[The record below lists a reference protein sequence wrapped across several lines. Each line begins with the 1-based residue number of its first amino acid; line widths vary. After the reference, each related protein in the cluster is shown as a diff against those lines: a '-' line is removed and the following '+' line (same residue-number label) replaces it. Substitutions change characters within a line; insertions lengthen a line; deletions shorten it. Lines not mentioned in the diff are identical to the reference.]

1 MSTSATRAK
10 VLFIGVVQD
19 GKVVDERAVGVAE
32 TVTVGAEGATFP
44 AAVPALGEAPFPMFV
59 VKDDVY
65 HLRFTKDVSGKVT
78 SRGSRLSLEQV
89 AADAERPHEEGVYE
103 VPLDDSDKG
112 KLKVGAVT
120 LLFKFVEPVAAAAV
134 PAVAEKHDFRPRWV
148 QDDTDPVFL
157 GSLGLWLSLGL
168 VFGLWVAN
176 SEVVQVELEDVP
188 ERFTKIILAEPASEP
203 LEAEDGAIV
212 DEDAEAKAKAEDAE
226 KPEEKKPD
234 EGSADDVA
242 KAEAAEK
249 AKENVAD
256 RSELFRQLQARLI
269 GTMGE
274 NSSGTVLLENS
285 EGNYDDIA
293 GRLAEA
299 EAAGA
304 SLGDGSRIR
313 GAGAT
318 AGGTGDRDV
327 GGVGTSTDLSGGV
340 NLGSAPQ
347 VAAPKGRVS
356 AGDLDFSG
364 GDVSEVGKVVRR
376 YQGQLKY
383 CYESSL
389 KTNPSLAGRVVVGWE
404 VAGGAATEVFI
415 AENTTGDD
423 AFAECIKAKI
433 RRWSFEGVADGAA
446 KTPFVFTPQ
455 E

>member
-1 MSTSATRAK
+1 MSAPAGKAK
-10 VLFIGVVQD
+10 VLFIGIVQD
-19 GKVVDERAVGVAE
+19 GKVVDERAVGAAE
-32 TVTVGAEGATFP
+32 TVSLGAAGATFQ
-44 AAVPALGEAPFPMFV
+44 AAVPTLGEAPFPMFV
-59 VKDDVY
+59 VKDGVY
-65 HLRFTKDVSGKVT
+65 HLRFTKAVKGKVT
-78 SRGSRLSLEQV
+78 SRGDRVTLEQV
-89 AADAERPHEEGVYE
+89 SADAARPHEDGVYE
-103 VPLDDSDKG
+103 VPLDETDKG
-112 KLKVGAVT
+112 KFRIDSITV
-120 LLFKFVEPVAAAAV
+120 LFKFVEPAVVA
-134 PAVAEKHDFRPRWV
+134 PAPVVAEKLDFRPRWV

-157 GSLGLWLSLGL
+157 GSLALWLSFGL
-168 VFGLWVAN
+168 VFAVWVN
-176 SEVVQVELEDVP
+176 NTEVVQVELEDIP
-188 ERFTKIILAEPASEP
+188 ERFTKIILSEPATEP
-203 LEAEDGAIV
+203 LVAEDGALV
-212 DEDAEAKAKAEDAE
+212 DENAEAKAKADEAE
-226 KPEEKKPD
+226 PEKAKPD
-234 EGSADDVA
+234 EGEADDVA

-249 AKENVAD
+249 AKEDVAQ

-274 NSSGTVLLENS
+274 NASGTVLLENAD
-285 EGNYDDIA
+285 GNYEDIA

-327 GGVGTSTDLSGGV
+327 GGVGTATDLSGGV

-389 KTNPSLAGRVVVGWE
+389 KTNPSLSGRVVVGWE
-404 VAGGAATEVFI
+404 VAGGAATDVYI